1 MMMRSIWGVVLA
13 LVLSVGPAWAQSAPQ
28 TQKVSIQGTPTGDG
42 DTGGATQTVTLF
54 GIALPASGGAVFG
67 GTSTNPLNVVFP
79 SAQSVTGSGNF
90 TVVQPTGSNLHIVCD
105 SGCSSASGFADNAA
119 FTFGT
124 TSINPI
130 GGVLDDTGTNAA
142 TENSA
147 AIARITAQKAL
158 HMNLR
163 NNSGTEVGTSGA
175 PLRFDP
181 TGSTTQP
188 VSLASVP
195 SHAVTNAG
203 TFATQIDGAAL
214 TALQL
219 IDNIVN
225 TIGSTTSGSSGVLG
239 LCGVTTSA
247 PTYTTGQSHPCS
259 LQTDGSLRVYLTG
272 AANGSVSNDDDGT
285 IADGGTNHTT
295 VLPLT
300 YAWNSDSGV
309 ADWTRL
315 MHQPLDFDSG
325 AGTENLSVIGIGLP
339 ASGGPVIGGTSSNP
353 FNVVFP
359 SAQAIT
365 VASLPLPTGAATEAT
380 LANTLTS
387 ANFAAA
393 FGTAGSADSQVMSIQ
408 GIASMTPVQVQS
420 NSANLATQTTL
431 ASILTA
437 VELIDN
443 AISGAG
449 FNITQMGGTNLAMNT
464 GTRSAGTQRV
474 TIATDDIVPASQS
487 GTWTVQP
494 GNTANTT
501 PWLMSLIPSTSGGT
515 TPCYIPSAASTNAT
529 NCKASAGQLYGYEIF
544 NTTAT
549 AYYLRLYNL
558 SSAPTCSSAT
568 GFVRSIPVP
577 PYSAAGGVG
586 GVVIDKSN
594 GEAYG
599 TGLGFC
605 LTGGGS
611 STDNTNAATGV
622 YVTLNYK

>member
-1 MMMRSIWGVVLA
+1 MRQRIVAGVLSMVLA
-13 LVLSVGPAWAQSAPQ
+13 AAPAWADTLTPKTS
-28 TQKVSIQGTPTGDG
+28 QKVIVQQTPTADG
-42 DTGGATQTVTLF
+42 DTGGGTQTVTLF

-175 PLRFDP
+175 PLRIDP
-181 TGSTTQP
+181 TGTTTQP
-188 VSLASVP
+188 MSLASVP

-225 TIGSTTSGSSGVLG
+225 TLGSTTSGQSGVLG
-239 LCGVTTSA
+239 LGAVTTSA
-247 PTYTTGQSHPCS
+247 PSYTNAQTNALS
-259 LQTDGSLRVYLTG
+259 LTPAGELRVRVEST
-272 AANGSVSNDDDGT
+272 AVGSTSTDDDDGLPS
-285 IADGGTNHTT
+285 GTTGMT
-295 VLPLT
+295 EVIT
-300 YAWNSDSGV
+300 RMYAHNSDSGSGV
-309 ADWTRL
+309 YTRWS
-315 MHQPLDFDSG
+315 HQPLDFDSG

-339 ASGGPVIGGTSSNP
+339 ASGGPVIGGTSTNP

-359 SAQAIT
+359 SAQAVT

-443 AISGAG
+443 DQTGASLHHRISV
-449 FNITQMGGTNLAMNT
+449 GTT
-464 GTRSAGTQRV
+464 EDEHEVKGSAGRLFAINV
-474 TIATDDIVPASQS
+474 T
-487 GTWTVQP
+487 
-494 GNTANTT
+494 
-501 PWLMSLIPSTSGGT
+501 
-515 TPCYIPSAASTNAT
+515 
-529 NCKASAGQLYGYEIF
+529 
-544 NTTAT
+544 
-549 AYYLRLYNL
+549 
-558 SSAPTCSSAT
+558 
-568 GFVRSIPVP
+568 
-577 PYSAAGGVG
+577 
-586 GVVIDKSN
+586 
-594 GEAYG
+594 
-599 TGLGFC
+599 
-605 LTGGGS
+605 
-611 STDNTNAATGV
+611 NTNAAVRYLRCANQVIGSTTPGTTTVFYGMAIPGNTTGAGFGVSFGSKGIAFSTGLTCWLVTGAAETDVAEVAANEINVNYV
-622 YVTLNYK
+622 YE

>member
-1 MMMRSIWGVVLA
+1 MRKT
-13 LVLSVGPAWAQSAPQ
+13 VLSWMVAAAVFALAAPGWAQSAPKIS
-28 TQKVSIQGTPTGDG
+28 KVIVQQTPTADG
-42 DTGGATQTVTLF
+42 DTGAGTQTVTLF
-54 GIALPASGGAVFG
+54 GIALPASGGVVFG

-225 TIGSTTSGSSGVLG
+225 TLGSTTSGQSGVLG
-239 LCGVTTSA
+239 LGAVTTSA
-247 PTYTTGQSHPCS
+247 PSYTNAQTNALS
-259 LQTDGSLRVYLTG
+259 LTPAGELRVRIEST
-272 AANGSVSNDDDGT
+272 AIGSTSTDDDG
-285 IADGGTNHTT
+285 DLPPGTTGMTEVINR
-295 VLPLT
+295 T
-300 YAWNSDSGV
+300 YAFNSDS
-309 ADWTRL
+309 ATSRYTRFS
-315 MHQPLDFDSG
+315 HQPLDFDSG

-339 ASGGPVIGGTSSNP
+339 ASGGPVIGGTSTNP

-380 LANTLTS
+380 LANMLTAS
-387 ANFAAA
+387 IFNAA
-393 FGTAGSADSQVMSIQ
+393 FGTAGSPDTQVMSVQ
-408 GIASMTPVQVQS
+408 GVGSMTPFQVQS
-420 NSANLATQTTL
+420 NSANLATQTTQ
-431 ASILTA
+431 ADILTA
-437 VELIDN
+437 LQLIDN
-443 AISGAG
+443 DQTGASLHHRISQGSTEDEHEVKG
-449 FNITQMGGTNLAMNT
+449 
-464 GTRSAGTQRV
+464 SAGRLFAINV
-474 TIATDDIVPASQS
+474 T
-487 GTWTVQP
+487 
-494 GNTANTT
+494 
-501 PWLMSLIPSTSGGT
+501 
-515 TPCYIPSAASTNAT
+515 
-529 NCKASAGQLYGYEIF
+529 
-544 NTTAT
+544 
-549 AYYLRLYNL
+549 
-558 SSAPTCSSAT
+558 
-568 GFVRSIPVP
+568 
-577 PYSAAGGVG
+577 
-586 GVVIDKSN
+586 
-594 GEAYG
+594 
-599 TGLGFC
+599 
-605 LTGGGS
+605 
-611 STDNTNAATGV
+611 NTNAAVRYLRCANQVIGSTTPGTTTVFYGMAIPAATTGAGYTASFGPKGIAFSTGLTCWLVTGAAETDVAEVAANEINVNYV
-622 YVTLNYK
+622 YE

>member
-1 MMMRSIWGVVLA
+1 MRKT
-13 LVLSVGPAWAQSAPQ
+13 VLSWMVAAAVFALAAPGWAQSAPKIS
-28 TQKVSIQGTPTGDG
+28 KVIVQQTPTRDG
-42 DTGGATQTVTLF
+42 DTGAGTETVTLF
-54 GIALPASGGAVFG
+54 GIALPASGGVVFG

-163 NNSGTEVGTSGA
+163 NNSGTEVGTAGA

-225 TIGSTTSGSSGVLG
+225 TLGSTTSGQSGVLG
-239 LCGVTTSA
+239 LGAVTTSA
-247 PTYTTGQSHPCS
+247 PSYTNAQTNALS
-259 LQTDGSLRVYLTG
+259 LTPAGELRVRIEST
-272 AANGSVSNDDDGT
+272 AIGSTSTDDDG
-285 IADGGTNHTT
+285 ALPAGTTAMTEVINR
-295 VLPLT
+295 T
-300 YAWNSDSGV
+300 YAYNSDSASGV
-309 ADWTRL
+309 FTRFS
-315 MHQPLDFDSG
+315 HQPLDFDSG

-380 LANTLTS
+380 LANALTS

-393 FGTAGSADSQVMSIQ
+393 FGTAGSADSQVMSVQ
-408 GIASMTPVQVQS
+408 GIASMTPIQVQS

-443 AISGAG
+443 DQTGASLHHRISV
-449 FNITQMGGTNLAMNT
+449 GTT
-464 GTRSAGTQRV
+464 EDEHEVKGSAGRLFAINV
-474 TIATDDIVPASQS
+474 T
-487 GTWTVQP
+487 
-494 GNTANTT
+494 
-501 PWLMSLIPSTSGGT
+501 
-515 TPCYIPSAASTNAT
+515 
-529 NCKASAGQLYGYEIF
+529 
-544 NTTAT
+544 
-549 AYYLRLYNL
+549 
-558 SSAPTCSSAT
+558 
-568 GFVRSIPVP
+568 
-577 PYSAAGGVG
+577 
-586 GVVIDKSN
+586 
-594 GEAYG
+594 
-599 TGLGFC
+599 
-605 LTGGGS
+605 
-611 STDNTNAATGV
+611 NTNAAVRYLRCANQVIGSTTPGTTTVFYGMAIPGNTTGAGFGVQFGSKGIAFSTGLTCWLVTGAAETDVAEVAANEINVNYV
-622 YVTLNYK
+622 YE

>member
-28 TQKVSIQGTPTGDG
+28 TQKVSIQGTPTADG

-225 TIGSTTSGSSGVLG
+225 TLGSTTSGQSGVLG
-239 LCGVTTSA
+239 LGAVTTSA
-247 PTYTTGQSHPCS
+247 PSYTNAQTNALS
-259 LQTDGSLRVYLTG
+259 LTTAGELRVRVEST
-272 AANGSVSNDDDGT
+272 AVGSTSTDDDG
-285 IADGGTNHTT
+285 ALPSGTTGMTEVINRMH
-295 VLPLT
+295 
-300 YAWNSDSGV
+300 AFNSDSGSGV
-309 ADWTRL
+309 YTRWS
-315 MHQPLDFDSG
+315 HQPLDFDSG

-380 LANTLTS
+380 LANALTS

-420 NSANLATQTTL
+420 NSANLATQTTQ
-431 ASILTA
+431 ADILTA
-437 VELIDN
+437 LQLIDN
-443 AISGAG
+443 AVSGAG
-449 FNITQMGGTNLAMNT
+449 FNVTQMNGVNVSMNSGSHGT
-464 GTRSAGTQRV
+464 GTQRV
-474 TIATDDIVPASQS
+474 SVAGPCADPARITHAVISESTAATNEIVALNGSDLIYVCSYKLVTTAANSLNWARGTGSDCGTGTTAIEGAQPFAANGGVAESGGGQPLFVVPA
-487 GTWTVQP
+487 
-494 GNTANTT
+494 GNA
-501 PWLMSLIPSTSGGT
+501 LCLVS
-515 TPCYIPSAASTNAT
+515 SAATAHGGRVS
-529 NCKASAGQLYGYEIF
+529 YVR
-544 NTTAT
+544 TAT
-549 AYYLRLYNL
+549 
-558 SSAPTCSSAT
+558 P
-568 GFVRSIPVP
+568 
-577 PYSAAGGVG
+577 
-586 GVVIDKSN
+586 
-594 GEAYG
+594 
-599 TGLGFC
+599 
-605 LTGGGS
+605 
-611 STDNTNAATGV
+611 
-622 YVTLNYK
+622 